1 MKRRRLLG
9 EAEKDG
15 DVGEAQ
21 GFPLGMRL
29 EGEEGSRM
37 EASAPNVL
45 LSRPVIAI

>member
-1 MKRRRLLG
+1 MKGRRLLG

-21 GFPLGMRL
+21 GFPLGRRL
-29 EGEEGSRM
+29 AGEKGSRK
-37 EASAPNVL
+37 EAPAPNVL